1 MLISTKIGNVV
12 RIVKIF
18 ADTAGVFQGGLKW
31 YGIAS
36 RIHPADPDIWAQLN
50 DDYDDAYYEPII
62 PKNAVII
69 DFMYCT
75 L

>member
-31 YGIAS
+31 YGIVS

-50 DDYDDAYYEPII
+50 DDCDDAYYEPII